1 MSILNKI
8 SLILGKEKISLILG
22 KETGLKQSVLPLSIL
37 SGIVLILFF
46 LIVGDLREFFEAG
59 GPVLWGILL
68 VTMIMWTLIIERFW
82 YFRNLMPA
90 LSNKALNQWN
100 DISNKGDWF
109 SMRIR
114 DQIISEVSAETRKF
128 ILTIET
134 MMQILPLLG
143 LLGTVVGMIKV
154 FDVMTFFGTGNARL
168 MASGVSQA
176 TIPTMAGLVAAISGV
191 YIANLLKRKA
201 EDEINKVAD
210 QLIIHE

>member
-8 SLILGKEKISLILG
+8 SSIIGT
-22 KETGLKQSVLPLSIL
+22 ETDLKQSALPLSIL
-37 SGIVLILFF
+37 SGLVLILFF
-46 LIVGDLREFFEAG
+46 LIAGELREFFEAG

-82 YFRNLMPA
+82 YFKNLMPA
-90 LSNKALNQWN
+90 LSDKALNQWSN
-100 DISNKGDWF
+100 ISNKGDWF

-114 DQIISEVSAETRKF
+114 DQIISEVSGETRKF
-128 ILTIET
+128 LLTIET

-143 LLGTVVGMIKV
+143 LLGTVGMIKV

>member
-1 MSILNKI
+1 MSILNKLSSI
-8 SLILGKEKISLILG
+8 IE
-22 KETGLKQSVLPLSIL
+22 KETDLKQSALPLSIL
-37 SGIVLILFF
+37 AGLVLIIFF
-46 LIVGDLREFFEAG
+46 IIAGDLREFFEAG

-82 YFRNLMPA
+82 YFKNLMPS
-90 LSNKALNQWN
+90 LTNDALNQWSVV
-100 DISNKGDWF
+100 SNKGDWY

-114 DQIISEVSAETRKF
+114 DQIISEVSAETKKF

-134 MMQILPLLG
+134 MMQRLPLLG

-176 TIPTMAGLVAAISGV
+176 TIPTMAGLVAAISGL

-201 EDEINKVAD
+201 EDEINKIAD
-210 QLIIHE
+210 QLTISE

>member
-8 SLILGKEKISLILG
+8 SSIIGT
-22 KETGLKQSVLPLSIL
+22 ETDLKQSALPLSIL
-37 SGIVLILFF
+37 SGLVLIIFF
-46 LIVGDLREFFEAG
+46 LIAGELREFFEAG

-82 YFRNLMPA
+82 YFKNLMPA
-90 LSNKALNQWN
+90 LSEKALNQWSN
-100 DISNKGDWF
+100 ISNKGDWF

-114 DQIISEVSAETRKF
+114 DQIISEVSGETRKF
-128 ILTIET
+128 LLTIET

-191 YIANLLKRKA
+191 YIANLLKREA

>member
-1 MSILNKI
+1 MSVLNKLSSI
-8 SLILGKEKISLILG
+8 IE
-22 KETGLKQSVLPLSIL
+22 KETDLKHSAVSLSIL
-37 SGIVLILFF
+37 AGLVLIIFF
-46 LIVGDLREFFEAG
+46 IIAGDLREFFEAG

-82 YFRNLMPA
+82 YFKNLMPSLTNDA
-90 LSNKALNQWN
+90 FNQWSVV
-100 DISNKGDWF
+100 SNKGDWY

-114 DQIISEVSAETRKF
+114 DQIISEVSAETKKF

-176 TIPTMAGLVAAISGV
+176 TIPTMAGLVAAISGL

-201 EDEINKVAD
+201 DDEINKIAD
-210 QLIIHE
+210 QLTISE

>member
-8 SLILGKEKISLILG
+8 SSIIGT
-22 KETGLKQSVLPLSIL
+22 ETDLKQSALPLSIL
-37 SGIVLILFF
+37 SGLVLIIFF
-46 LIVGDLREFFEAG
+46 LIAGELREFFEAG
-59 GPVLWGILL
+59 GPVLWGFLL

-82 YFRNLMPA
+82 YFKNLMPA
-90 LSNKALNQWN
+90 LSDKALNQWSN
-100 DISNKGDWF
+100 ISNKGDWF

-114 DQIISEVSAETRKF
+114 DQIISEVSGETRKF
-128 ILTIET
+128 LLTIET

>member
-1 MSILNKI
+1 MSILNKLSSI
-8 SLILGKEKISLILG
+8 IE
-22 KETGLKQSVLPLSIL
+22 KETDLKQSALPLSIL
-37 SGIVLILFF
+37 AGLVLIIFF
-46 LIVGDLREFFEAG
+46 IIAGDLREFFEAG

-82 YFRNLMPA
+82 YFKNLMPS
-90 LSNKALNQWN
+90 LTNGALNQWSAV
-100 DISNKGDWF
+100 SNKGDWY

-114 DQIISEVSAETRKF
+114 AQIISEVYAETRKF

-176 TIPTMAGLVAAISGV
+176 TIPTMAGLVAAISGL

-201 EDEINKVAD
+201 EDEINKIAD
-210 QLIIHE
+210 QLTISE

>member
-1 MSILNKI
+1 MSSLKNFLSWFEGQSIGRETAIILATF
-8 SLILGKEKISLILG
+8 SLLGVGFLTLILPEIR
-22 KETGLKQSVLPLSIL
+22 
-37 SGIVLILFF
+37 
-46 LIVGDLREFFEAG
+46 DFFEAG

-68 VTMIMWTLIIERFW
+68 VTTIMWTLIIERFW
-82 YFRNLMPA
+82 FFQFLLPVRRHQA
-90 LSNKALNQWN
+90 
-100 DISNKGDWF
+100 ISEWEAIDNKGDWF

-114 DQIISEVSAETRKF
+114 DQIISQVSVDTKKF
-128 ILTIET
+128 LLTIET

-176 TIPTMAGLVAAISGV
+176 TIPTMAGLVAAISGL

-201 EDEINKVAD
+201 DDEVSRVAD
-210 QLIIHE
+210 QLVIE

>member
-1 MSILNKI
+1 MSILN
-8 SLILGKEKISLILG
+8 KISLILG

-201 EDEINKVAD
+201 EDGINKVAD

>member
-1 MSILNKI
+1 MSSLKNFLSWFEGQSIGRETAIILATF
-8 SLILGKEKISLILG
+8 SLVGVGFLTLILPEIR
-22 KETGLKQSVLPLSIL
+22 
-37 SGIVLILFF
+37 
-46 LIVGDLREFFEAG
+46 DFFEAG

-68 VTMIMWTLIIERFW
+68 VTTIMWTLIIERFW
-82 YFRNLMPA
+82 FFQFLLPVRRHQA
-90 LSNKALNQWN
+90 
-100 DISNKGDWF
+100 ISEWEAIDNKGDWF

-114 DQIISEVSAETRKF
+114 DQIISQVSVDSKKF
-128 ILTIET
+128 LLTIET

-176 TIPTMAGLVAAISGV
+176 TIPTMAGLVAAISGL

-201 EDEINKVAD
+201 DDEVSRVAD
-210 QLIIHE
+210 QLVIE

>member
-8 SLILGKEKISLILG
+8 SSIIGT
-22 KETGLKQSVLPLSIL
+22 ETDLKQSALPLSIL
-37 SGIVLILFF
+37 SGLVLILFF
-46 LIVGDLREFFEAG
+46 LIAGGLREFFEAG

-82 YFRNLMPA
+82 YFKNLMPA
-90 LSNKALNQWN
+90 LSDKALNQWSN
-100 DISNKGDWF
+100 ISNKGDWF

-114 DQIISEVSAETRKF
+114 DQIISEVSGETRKF
-128 ILTIET
+128 LLTIET

>member
-1 MSILNKI
+1 MSILNKLSSI
-8 SLILGKEKISLILG
+8 IG
-22 KETGLKQSVLPLSIL
+22 KETDLKQSAVSLSIL
-37 SGIVLILFF
+37 AGLVLVIFF
-46 LIVGDLREFFEAG
+46 IIAGDLREFFEAG

-82 YFRNLMPA
+82 YFKNLMPS
-90 LSNKALNQWN
+90 LTSDALNQWSVV
-100 DISNKGDWF
+100 SNKGDWY

-114 DQIISEVSAETRKF
+114 DQIISEVSAETKKF

-176 TIPTMAGLVAAISGV
+176 TIPTMAGLVAAISGL

-201 EDEINKVAD
+201 DDEINKIAD
-210 QLIIHE
+210 QLTISE